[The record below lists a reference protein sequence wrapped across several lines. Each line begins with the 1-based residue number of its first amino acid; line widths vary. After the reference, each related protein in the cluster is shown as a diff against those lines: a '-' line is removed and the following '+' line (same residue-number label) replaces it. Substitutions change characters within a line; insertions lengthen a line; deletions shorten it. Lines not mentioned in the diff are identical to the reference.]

1 MKAAWIRLALV
12 SALFIGWLGY
22 LGYLVAERPDGG
34 TMVLSR
40 PQFQV
45 SDLDVVAN
53 VTKGSNLVTVVQVL
67 YPNTESEHQLVGKEL
82 RVTNLAD
89 CRPPGDREKV
99 KPDLTADG
107 EYLLAL
113 QEEEPDGKEPKK
125 YRVTA
130 TPPSPGFRAGTPRI
144 YAATRSV
151 LAQYRDIPK
160 R

>member
-22 LGYLVAERPDGG
+22 LGYLVAQRPDGR

-53 VTKGSNLVTVVQVL
+53 VRKGSNVVTVTEVL
-67 YPNTESEHQLVGKEL
+67 YPNTAAARQLAGTEIKVA
-82 RVTNLAD
+82 NLAD
-89 CRPPGDREKV
+89 CRPPGDRDQV
-99 KPDLTADG
+99 KPDLAVDG

-113 QEEEPDGKEPKK
+113 QLQEPDGKD

-130 TPPSPGFRAGTPRI
+130 TPPSPGFRSGTPRI
-144 YAATRSV
+144 YPATKGV

>member
-1 MKAAWIRLALV
+1 
-12 SALFIGWLGY
+12 
-22 LGYLVAERPDGG
+22 
-34 TMVLSR
+34 
-40 PQFQV
+40 
-45 SDLDVVAN
+45 
-53 VTKGSNLVTVVQVL
+53 
-67 YPNTESEHQLVGKEL
+67 
-82 RVTNLAD
+82 VTNLAD

-99 KPDLTADG
+99 KPDLTVDG

-113 QEEEPDGKEPKK
+113 QEEQADGKEPKK

-144 YAATRSV
+144 YPAIRGV